1 MEKGSKWKKVP
12 EQVIKKKRHVVKLV
26 EQLGLPLF

>member
-12 EQVIKKKRHVVKLV
+12 EQVIKNIRHVVKLV